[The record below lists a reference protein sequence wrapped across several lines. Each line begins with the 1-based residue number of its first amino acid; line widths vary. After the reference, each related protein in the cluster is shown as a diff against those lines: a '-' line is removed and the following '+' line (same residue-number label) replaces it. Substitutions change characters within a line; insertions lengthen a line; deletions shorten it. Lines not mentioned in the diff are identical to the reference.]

1 MMRTRQIPWL
11 AGLLLGLVVQGLALL
26 GLAACATNAVNMA
39 PPNAD
44 TPWVPNGDEDGVWTA
59 RVKPPPL
66 DATPISRS
74 GAPDFRIP
82 ADPALAVLPQTP
94 PDVDPSRAYGLPEL
108 IDIAQRNNPATRISW
123 QNARTA
129 ALAVGM
135 VEATYLP
142 LITANAI
149 GGHQTV
155 RSPLPVPLGTQRY
168 LETTTEGITSSVALQ
183 WLVFDFGQRAAVA
196 DAAKHGAIA
205 ANLLFN
211 GSHQK
216 LIFGV
221 TRSYYVYGAA
231 ANRARLARETL
242 GNSVAIRN
250 AVEDR
255 AGRGLATSV
264 EVAQARQQVAQSE
277 LRRVQA
283 EGQERDAYQGLITAM
298 GVNPMLRLRIKDA
311 GRRPM
316 PDAVHLPV
324 DAMVKL
330 ALAQRPD
337 VAASYSTLRAS
348 QANIRA
354 AEAEFMPKVFVAG
367 SHASGQ
373 GSFNVNGLPNIGQ
386 QANGTG
392 VLLGATVPL
401 YDGGLRAAQLRT
413 AQSRAAVAAE
423 TFEQTQTA
431 AVTEIVV
438 ASNTLRTA
446 LASYKASSALA
457 AAASTT
463 YNAALASYRNGVGTV
478 TAATVA
484 DSGLLDARQA
494 QSDAHAAVLIS
505 AANLAFV
512 LGAMTSRDTV
522 P

>member
-1 MMRTRQIPWL
+1 MMRTRQSSL
-11 AGLLLGLVVQGLALL
+11 FAGALLGLAFL

-39 PPNAD
+39 PPNAA

-59 RVKPPPL
+59 RVKPPSP
-66 DATPISRS
+66 DAVAASRN

-94 PDVDPSRAYGLPEL
+94 PDVDPNRAYGLPEL
-108 IDIAQRNNPATRISW
+108 IDIAQRNNPNTRISW

-135 VEATYLP
+135 VEVSYLP

-155 RSPLPVPLGTQRY
+155 RSPLPLGTQRY

-205 ANLLFN
+205 ANMLFN

-216 LIFGV
+216 LIFNV
-221 TRSYYVYGAA
+221 TRSYYAYGAA
-231 ANRARLARETL
+231 ADRARLARETL
-242 GNSVAIRN
+242 GNSIAIRN
-250 AVEDR
+250 AVEQR
-255 AGRGLATSV
+255 AGLGLATSV

-283 EGQERDAYQGLITAM
+283 EGQQRDAYQALITAM

-337 VAASYSTLRAS
+337 VAASYSSLRAS
-348 QANIRA
+348 RANIRA
-354 AEAEFMPKVFVAG
+354 AEAEFMPKIFIAG
-367 SHASGQ
+367 SHSSGQ

-413 AQSRAAVAAE
+413 VQSRAAVAAD

-431 AVTEIVV
+431 AVTEIVI

-457 AAASTT
+457 SAASTT
-463 YNAALASYRNGVGTV
+463 YNAALASYRNGVGTL
-478 TAATVA
+478 TAATAA